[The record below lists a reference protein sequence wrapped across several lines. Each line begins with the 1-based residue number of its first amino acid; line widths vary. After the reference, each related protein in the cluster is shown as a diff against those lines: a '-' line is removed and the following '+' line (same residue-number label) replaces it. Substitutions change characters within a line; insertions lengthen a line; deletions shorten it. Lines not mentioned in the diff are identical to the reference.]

1 MFKKY
6 NIRDVETEMGIQQ
19 RLAKFPVPAQVWEEY
34 HMDQEINDRGVRL
47 DMELV
52 AAAIE
57 MDTRSRTEL
66 TETMKEITELDNPNS
81 VQQMKAWLSDNGLET
96 DTLGKKAVAE
106 LLKSAPPKLSQVLNL
121 RQQLAKSSVRK
132 YDGM

>member
-1 MFKKY
+1 
-6 NIRDVETEMGIQQ
+6 
-19 RLAKFPVPAQVWEEY
+19 
-34 HMDQEINDRGVRL
+34 
-47 DMELV
+47 
-52 AAAIE
+52 
-57 MDTRSRTEL
+57 
-66 TETMKEITELDNPNS
+66 
-81 VQQMKAWLSDNGLET
+81 MKAWLSDNGLET

>member
-1 MFKKY
+1 
-6 NIRDVETEMGIQQ
+6 
-19 RLAKFPVPAQVWEEY
+19 
-34 HMDQEINDRGVRL
+34 MDQEINDRGVRL

-52 AAAIE
+52 AAAIK
-57 MDTRSRTEL
+57 MDTRSRTKL
-66 TETMKEITELDNPNS
+66 TKTMKKITELDNSNS

>member
-1 MFKKY
+1 MGLPLSLEGVGALLGLEKQKLSEGYLIKYFCQPCAPTKTNGQRTRNRHFHAPGKWATLKKY

-19 RLAKFPVPAQVWEEY
+19 RIAKFPVPAQVWDEY
-34 HMDQEINDRGVRL
+34 HMNQEINDRGVRL

-66 TETMKEITELDNPNS
+66 TETMKEITEL
-81 VQQMKAWLSDNGLET
+81 
-96 DTLGKKAVAE
+96 
-106 LLKSAPPKLSQVLNL
+106 
-121 RQQLAKSSVRK
+121 
-132 YDGM
+132 